1 MKKINNNTGF
11 PSPKDG
17 ISRRAFVKYSGAAA
31 TALSPFVPM
40 LNLEAQETAAPK
52 RIIFFNTFNGT
63 IADEYFPNA
72 TGRDFSLKRVL
83 EPLQDFRDRMTIL
96 GNVNMDPAP
105 GGAHTGQGM
114 LLTNTIPNDARQ
126 GQGISVDQF
135 IASRI
140 GGQTP
145 FNSVY
150 LGNVVQGGSGGV
162 YYRGASDE
170 IDVEDSPYRSYDRLF
185 GNLSGDFAAQRLADR
200 RRSVIDGVLSELN
213 SFRSTLPSDDQQLID
228 LHLDSLRTLEE
239 ELASEISCT
248 PPILEAGIDTSAVAN
263 MPQTSRLNNQIAV
276 AALRCG
282 LTRVIGMPFL
292 RPVRNHALTFL
303 GQSDGLHDISHDGV
317 ANSTEKY
324 ITIQRWYSE
333 QLADLCQRLAAVPE
347 GSGSML
353 DNTLVVWSN
362 PLRSSHTKTN
372 LPITMIG
379 GSWYFN
385 SGQYQRYSSEPH
397 GKWLVSLCH
406 AMGLDDVTTF
416 GERDSSRGPLSGIT
430 V

>member
-1 MKKINNNTGF
+1 MIKTPRNFG
-11 PSPKDG
+11 PL
-17 ISRRAFVKYSGAAA
+17 SRRAFLKQSSAAA
-31 TALSPFVPM
+31 ALLSPFVPI
-40 LNLEAQETAAPK
+40 LNAEAQEAEVPK

-63 IADEYFPNA
+63 IADEYFPDDE
-72 TGRDFSLKRVL
+72 GRDFQLKRVL
-83 EPLQDFRDRMTIL
+83 NPLQEFRDRMTIL

-114 LLTNTIPNDARQ
+114 LLTNTIPNDDRQ
-126 GQGISVDQF
+126 GQGISVDQY

-140 GGQTP
+140 GEQNP
-145 FNSVY
+145 FSSVY

-170 IDVEDSPYRSYDRLF
+170 ISVEDNAYRSFDRLF
-185 GNLSGDFAAQRLADR
+185 GNVGGDSGAQRLADR
-200 RRSVIDGVLSELN
+200 RSSMIDGVLSDLN
-213 SFRSTLPSDDQQLID
+213 RFRSTLPSDDQRLVD
-228 LHLDSLRTLEE
+228 LHLDSLRTLEK
-239 ELASEISCT
+239 ELTSEVACAA
-248 PPILEAGIDTSAVAN
+248 PDLQGGVDTSEVAN
-263 MPQTSRLNNQIAV
+263 MPQTSILNNQLAV
-276 AALRCG
+276 SALRCG

-303 GQSDGLHDISHDGV
+303 GQNDGLHDISHDGV

-324 ITIQRWYSE
+324 IAIQRWYSE

-353 DNTLVVWSN
+353 DNTLIVWSN

-406 AMGLDDVTTF
+406 AMGLDDVSTF